1 MARTAHFNSVQK
13 VVFANGPTAAAFFLA
28 EKHRHMP
35 SAVRARDCP
44 PAGPNDAAKATSAGG
59 AAAAGGRAKGQN
71 ANGQKRAV
79 GADAGRNPK
88 RELIDELSKV
98 GVHSPTRAE
107 QSRASLCMLPAC

>member
-1 MARTAHFNSVQK
+1 VARTAHFNSVQK

-35 SAVRARDCP
+35 SAARAEDCP
-44 PAGPNDAAKATSAGG
+44 PAERPNAAAKATPAGG

-98 GVHSPTRAE
+98 GGHSPTRA
-107 QSRASLCMLPAC
+107 